1 MFLSRWVCTILSL
14 FPRIPEHLTPNNA
27 VRSLEGIDESYHSL
41 SHHGR
46 SDEKLDQLAFVE
58 HATIDRWADFLRK
71 LKGADLLDDTIVMLT
86 SNLGNASL
94 YDNRN
99 MPVLFAG
106 GGFKHGQHLAF
117 SQTNNYPLPNLYL
130 SMLQN
135 LGMESESFATST
147 STMKG
152 LV

>member
-1 MFLSRWVCTILSL
+1 L
-14 FPRIPEHLTPNNA
+14 
-27 VRSLEGIDESYHSL
+27 
-41 SHHGR
+41 
-46 SDEKLDQLAFVE
+46 
-58 HATIDRWADFLRK
+58 ADFLRK

-86 SNLGNASL
+86 SNLENASL